1 MKTFSQKV
9 IQNIFFEKVMQL
21 KISFNP
27 RKFKKIVLAQ
37 KI

>member
-1 MKTFSQKV
+1 MKTFYQKV

-21 KISFNP
+21 KISFNL